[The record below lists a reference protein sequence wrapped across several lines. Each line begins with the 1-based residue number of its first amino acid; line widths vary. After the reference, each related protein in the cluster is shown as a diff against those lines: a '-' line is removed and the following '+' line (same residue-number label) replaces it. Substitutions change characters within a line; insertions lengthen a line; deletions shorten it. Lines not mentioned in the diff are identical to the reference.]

1 MDLNL
6 VTAESLTA
14 GMIVKTLVDV
24 PGEGDTIYGSFVTYD
39 TDAKRKLIQVR
50 TEGVY
55 SEKTAK
61 QMAEGAL
68 ANSRAM
74 VALSV
79 TGDSMPSPSAE
90 SRLGQVYIGVA
101 LRTVPRQT
109 HTMTLRFE
117 SVLLFFFCSFF
128 LL

>member
-1 MDLNL
+1 M
-6 VTAESLTA
+6 
-14 GMIVKTLVDV
+14 
-24 PGEGDTIYGSFVTYD
+24 
-39 TDAKRKLIQVR
+39 
-50 TEGVY
+50 
-55 SEKTAK
+55 
-61 QMAEGAL
+61 GAL

-109 HTMTLRFE
+109 HTMTLRVCDEEVTSDLCKAWKTLTVPAKGNNSAKYAPYQFT
-117 SVLLFFFCSFF
+117 SVISDYVRFVCCFPRFFHLFIYFLFFFYS
-128 LL
+128 